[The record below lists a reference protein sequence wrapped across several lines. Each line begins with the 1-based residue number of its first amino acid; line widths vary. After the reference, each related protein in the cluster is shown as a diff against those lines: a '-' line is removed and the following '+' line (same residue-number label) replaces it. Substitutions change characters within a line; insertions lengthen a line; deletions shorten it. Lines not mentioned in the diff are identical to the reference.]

1 MYRYMYMYM
10 YVNTYKKLGLFFGG
24 AGGLICLFF
33 SESASVSFG
42 FFVLD
47 FEILSVF
54 LGFSVSKERRG
65 NWEKFKNNDKRKRI
79 WIF

>member
-1 MYRYMYMYM
+1 MYRYMYM
-10 YVNTYKKLGLFFGG
+10 YVNTYKKIGDFFLGRGE
-24 AGGLICLFF
+24 GLICLFF

-54 LGFSVSKERRG
+54 LGFSVSKERRR
-65 NWEKFKNNDKRKRI
+65 NWGKFKNNDKRKRI